1 MVYNYFTGDYHADSF
16 IMFDYLSDLELV
28 TGNDRSG
35 RKFFN
40 KKQQSQSTKFGY
52 TWRKRRG
59 DFDREYCPLRKLYK
73 TKLNEDNPA
82 LLKIFEEY
90 RDIYFN
96 SFEFSEVTINKMVI
110 GTNIKMHLDKV
121 NVGDS
126 VLVAFGNYTG
136 GKTLIQNKDDSNFIV
151 KDARD
156 EPIIFNGSQRKHSVT
171 TINSG
176 LRYSLVFYKNRYKEI
191 DEY

>member
-1 MVYNYFTGDYHADSF
+1 MDYLYFTGDYFADSF

-59 DFDREYCPLRKLYK
+59 DFSREYCPIRKLYK
-73 TKLNEDNPA
+73 TKLNEDNPE

-96 SFEFSEVTINKMVI
+96 SFQFTEVTINKMVI